1 MDFVNKKY
9 KLIKGLYGM
18 TSPEGLPL
26 QSVARI
32 SAKLLED
39 KTVIDEYILTG
50 ARKLDDE
57 ETAIVSSWK
66 RAIRGRFVVDR
77 HLKRGSVLISVENK
91 QVYIVKGICSSW
103 RELLEG
109 YPMPQI
115 VQATLLPFGDVIIH
129 DGVVSPYQMC
139 LGKNMSEQSKQIYL
153 AAKADGML
161 HERL

>member
-103 RELLEG
+103 RELLE
-109 YPMPQI
+109 
-115 VQATLLPFGDVIIH
+115 LLPVFLR
-129 DGVVSPYQMC
+129 S
-139 LGKNMSEQSKQIYL
+139 L
-153 AAKADGML
+153 
-161 HERL
+161 RR

>member
-1 MDFVNKKY
+1 
-9 KLIKGLYGM
+9 M